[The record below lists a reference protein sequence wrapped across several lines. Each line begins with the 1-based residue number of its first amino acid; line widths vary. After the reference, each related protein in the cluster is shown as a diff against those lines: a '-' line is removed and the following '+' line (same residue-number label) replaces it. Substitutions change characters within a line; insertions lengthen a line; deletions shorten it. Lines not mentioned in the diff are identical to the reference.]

1 MWTISE
7 SKQYKSGFEIIR
19 GLAPLSGSQRD
30 VVKTMI
36 DNDIPRTTLASIVV
50 GFVGNQLCFPETNS
64 SNLLYLL
71 RIVLQNLLIAEV
83 TCEVLELALE
93 EGIQPNGRQ
102 PLVSSEKEDESH
114 LHSQILPYDLCS
126 VVLKRL
132 VDVHHSF

>member
-1 MWTISE
+1 M
-7 SKQYKSGFEIIR
+7 
-19 GLAPLSGSQRD
+19 
-30 VVKTMI
+30 
-36 DNDIPRTTLASIVV
+36 

-102 PLVSSEKEDESH
+102 PLVSSEKRTRVIST
-114 LHSQILPYDLCS
+114 
-126 VVLKRL
+126 LKSYL
-132 VDVHHSF
+132 MIFAP